1 VARQRPGWH
10 RPGTQ
15 YRVVFEQSRDAIF
28 MADASGNMTAANQA
42 ALDLLGCG
50 REDLAGRSFSER

>member
-1 VARQRPGWH
+1 
-10 RPGTQ
+10 
-15 YRVVFEQSRDAIF
+15 VFEQSRDAIF